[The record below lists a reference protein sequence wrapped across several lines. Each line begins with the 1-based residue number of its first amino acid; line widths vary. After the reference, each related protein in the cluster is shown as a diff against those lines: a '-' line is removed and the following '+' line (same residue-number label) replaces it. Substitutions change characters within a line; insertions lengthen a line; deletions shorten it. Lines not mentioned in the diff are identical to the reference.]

1 MILDFT
7 DVILNIRISPQCFT
21 FIPKND
27 IGVLCVNVQH
37 NAAYM
42 PAPLHKLTAFK
53 LWKIKR
59 KQLINQPGS
68 ARKLILVDDKTH
80 HNLSCGITTANQNMS

>member
-53 LWKIKR
+53 L
-59 KQLINQPGS
+59 
-68 ARKLILVDDKTH
+68 
-80 HNLSCGITTANQNMS
+80 

>member
-7 DVILNIRISPQCFT
+7 YVILNIRISPQCFT
-21 FIPKND
+21 FVSKYN
-27 IGVLCVNVQH
+27 IGILRVNVQH

-53 LWKIKR
+53 L
-59 KQLINQPGS
+59 
-68 ARKLILVDDKTH
+68 
-80 HNLSCGITTANQNMS
+80 